1 MSNVDI
7 HIEKANATSDVIVVR
22 IEGPLVTVASY
33 AFQEKMDRLI
43 QNGAAKFIVNL
54 ERLEYISSAGI
65 GIFPALSQELKQ
77 RNGGLAF
84 ANVSPKIAKLFEMIG
99 LTTLFTLHGST
110 EEALKEFVS
119 DES

>member
-22 IEGPLVTVASY
+22 IEGPLDTVASY
-33 AFQEKMDRLI
+33 AFQEKMDRLM

-65 GIFPALSQELKQ
+65 RSILAAAKKLKAVQGEIRFCGLKGMVQEVFSISGFATMFP
-77 RNGGLAF
+77 
-84 ANVSPKIAKLFEMIG
+84 IADTVDAAIARG
-99 LTTLFTLHGST
+99 
-110 EEALKEFVS
+110 
-119 DES
+119 